1 LLGEAGLS
9 VLVVEPQ
16 SEIYNIPRAMY
27 FDGEVMRIFQAM
39 GLEREISERS
49 TQGKN
54 CLYQWAWVKTLRTR
68 HKCCTTP
75 QWMV

>member
-1 LLGEAGLS
+1 LRDTAPQVLSRQICSAKLVWS

-54 CLYQWAWVKTLRTR
+54 CLYQWRG
-68 HKCCTTP
+68 
-75 QWMV
+75 